1 MQSKAR
7 NLCSPDFIFENTG
20 VDVCLSIQR
29 PIGAHKN
36 IFKSLASTNVF
47 SLNTVQMINNWNSNK
62 IIKNIL
68 DNDDDFD
75 FGLDSSY
82 DNDQEDEDDEN
93 DEKSQCSMTD
103 PYHYEV

>member
-1 MQSKAR
+1 M
-7 NLCSPDFIFENTG
+7 L
-20 VDVCLSIQR
+20 
-29 PIGAHKN
+29 
-36 IFKSLASTNVF
+36 
-47 SLNTVQMINNWNSNK
+47 NNWNSNK

-93 DEKSQCSMTD
+93 DKQSGCSMTD
-103 PYHYEV
+103 PYHYEVWFEF